1 MEDIAAYKLEAICH
15 RKDKKD
21 YVDLAVLLNKYTF
34 AQMINFYVE
43 KYPYADKR
51 VILSEVDNIKD
62 LEKSKEPRMLIALSV
77 EQSLEIVKEKVKLY
91 AQELINAQLKADKE
105 RREKIEKL
113 LPKKKYNGHFQ
124 KKVSPFKDEA
134 IAPTIL
140 AC

>member
-1 MEDIAAYKLEAICH
+1 LEDIAAYKLEAICH

-51 VILSEVDNIKD
+51 VILSEVNHIKD

-77 EQSLEIVKEKVKLY
+77 EQSLEIVKEKVRLY

-105 RREKIEKL
+105 RR
-113 LPKKKYNGHFQ
+113 
-124 KKVSPFKDEA
+124 
-134 IAPTIL
+134 
-140 AC
+140 